1 MVQENSLNKIIVV
14 CGPTGSGKSK
24 LAVELALKYNGE
36 VISADSVAIYKHLNV
51 GSAKPTIEEMKGVKH
66 HLIDVVS
73 PFDEFS
79 VSDYEKYAL
88 NAIEDIISR
97 GKLPII
103 CGGTGFYVNSVLYK
117 MSYGKAKGDLNVR
130 AKYQALANEQG
141 NQAVFEILK
150 EKDPETAKILHVNDL
165 VRVIR
170 ALEIVESSGIKK
182 SDIID
187 EKIPRFD
194 FIAITTDMPRDVL
207 YDRIN
212 KRVDLMIENGI
223 EEEVK
228 GLLNLGVTLENQC
241 MQGIG
246 YKEVVESIANGLAF
260 PTELVK
266 MNSRRYAK
274 RQITFFKRFENL
286 VKYNPLIDCDF
297 EKLCKIIDNFLNN

>member
-1 MVQENSLNKIIVV
+1 MVQENSLNKILVV
-14 CGPTGSGKSK
+14 CGPTGSGKSS
-24 LAVELALKYNGE
+24 LAVDLALKYNGE
-36 VISADSVAIYKHLNV
+36 VISADSVAIYEHLNV
-51 GSAKPTIEEMKGVKH
+51 GSAKPTKEEMKGVTH
-66 HLIDVVS
+66 HLIDIIT
-73 PFDEFS
+73 PFEEFS
-79 VSDYEKYAL
+79 VSDYEKRAL
-88 NAIEDIISR
+88 AAIEDIISR

-117 MSYGKAKGDLNVR
+117 MSYGKAKGDLEVR
-130 AKYQALANEQG
+130 KKYQDLAKEQG
-141 NQAVFEILK
+141 NQAVFEVLK

-182 SDIID
+182 SDIVD

-212 KRVDLMIENGI
+212 RRVDLMIKNGI

-228 GLLNLGVTLENQC
+228 GLLNMGITFDNQC

-246 YKEVVESIANGLAF
+246 YKEAVESMLCGLEF

-274 RQITFFKRFENL
+274 RQITFFKRYENL
-286 VKYNPLIDCDF
+286 LKYNPYIDGEF
-297 EKLCKIIDNFLNN
+297 EKLCKIIDNFLNI